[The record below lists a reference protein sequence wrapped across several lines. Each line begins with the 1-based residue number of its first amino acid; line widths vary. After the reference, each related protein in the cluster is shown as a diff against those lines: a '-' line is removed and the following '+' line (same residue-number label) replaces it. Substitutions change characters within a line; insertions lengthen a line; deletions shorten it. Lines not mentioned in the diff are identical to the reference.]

1 MQRIPD
7 GFPIENT
14 NGLIGPAAHDS
25 PAGHRFVPDSADGP
39 DWKRIRHAIVQRRWM
54 VMFITLAGLAAGI
67 VATRFFK
74 PEYVAQSTIW
84 IDQDGRLASGGGGN
98 MQELRPNRSF
108 DAAAWADLA
117 VSYQVLDTVVHDLGL
132 NVEFEPGTDSGFI
145 RGFAAAPTSEPG
157 SYRVNIKNGGW
168 ILSSDDG
175 REIERGTPAD
185 SIGRGVGLRWMLAGP
200 VKDGAS
206 ARLSLLTPREAARH
220 LSQRLTVHANPE
232 GNFLKLEL
240 TGKDPQ
246 RVAAILNAVGD
257 RYVAV
262 AADLRRQKLTETR
275 RVLAAQLAD
284 ASTQLRNA
292 ERAFEAQRVHN
303 ITLPEDPESNP
314 GVQGFVDPKTAPPAT
329 YFSLQNE
336 RDDIRRTRAAL
347 DRVALAP
354 STGPAIPTPLDA
366 IPAVKQDA
374 ELRNALA
381 ELDTARAT
389 LRTLSYRYADDYPPV
404 SRMRQEV
411 KQLETKTVPALAAK
425 LSAALAQRDREITA
439 QMATHDAALRAM
451 PPRAVEESH
460 LRRNVEIAG
469 ALFTSMQERYDAARV
484 ADESSTAGVRV
495 LDAAVAPD
503 TPDTNNRNR
512 ILLVALLCGLALGLG
527 YAVTSD
533 RIDPRVQYP
542 AQVSEVMGLVILG
555 ALPHRDPLGGS
566 AAIARHDSMMHEA
579 LRAIRLNVA
588 FAHGGAGPVTF
599 TVTSPGSADGK
610 SFLASNLAR
619 TFASNGH
626 RTVIVDGD
634 LRRGVLHRHFDL
646 PRRPGLADYLAGNAD
661 VGEVVRR
668 TEFDGLDFVSSG
680 TRAGDAPEL
689 LARAATMKLIASLRS
704 RYEVIIFDS
713 PPLTAGIDPFVLGV
727 ATGNL
732 LLVLRTGVSDR
743 DDAIAKLDVL
753 ERMPVRVLGAVL
765 NDVRDTSLYSAY
777 SYYLPGY
784 EATDEQMTASGAP
797 GFLS

>member
-1 MQRIPD
+1 MLRIPD
-7 GFPIENT
+7 DFPVEDT
-14 NGLIGPAAHDS
+14 NGASGPARHDS
-25 PAGHRFVPDSADGP
+25 LQGHRFVPDSADGP
-39 DWKRIRHAIVQRRWM
+39 DWKRIRHAIVNRRWM
-54 VMFITLAGLAAGI
+54 VTLITLAGLVAGI

-84 IDQDGRLASGGGGN
+84 IDQDGRIPSGGGGN

-117 VSYQVLDTVVHDLGL
+117 VSYQVLDTVVRNLGL
-132 NVEFEPGTDSGFI
+132 NVEFESGTDSAFI
-145 RGFAAAPTSEPG
+145 RGFAAAPTSAPG
-157 SYRVNIKNGGW
+157 SYRINVKNGGW
-168 ILSSDDG
+168 MLWSDDG
-175 REIERGTPAD
+175 REIEHGMLAD
-185 SIGRGVGLRWMLAGP
+185 SIGRSVGLRWVLVAP

-206 ARLSLLTPREAARH
+206 ARLSLLTAREAARH

-246 RVAAILNAVGD
+246 RVAAILNAVD
-257 RYVAV
+257 NRYVAV

-275 RVLAAQLAD
+275 RVLGAQLAD

-314 GVQGFVDPKTAPPAT
+314 GVLGFVDPKSAPPAT

-336 RDDIRRTRAAL
+336 HDEITRTRAAL

-425 LSAALAQRDREITA
+425 LSAGLAQRDREITA
-439 QMATHDAALRAM
+439 QLATHNGALRAM
-451 PPRAVEESH
+451 PSRAVEESH

-469 ALFTSMQERYDAARV
+469 ALYTSMQERYDAARV
-484 ADESSTAGVRV
+484 ADESATAGVRV

-503 TPDTNNRNR
+503 TPDTNNRDR
-512 ILLVALLCGLALGLG
+512 ILLVATLCGLALGLG
-527 YAVTSD
+527 CAVTSD
-533 RIDPRVQYP
+533 RIDPRVRYP
-542 AQVSEVMGLVILG
+542 AQVSEEMGLVILG
-555 ALPHRDPLGGS
+555 ALPHRDPARGS
-566 AAIARHDSMMHEA
+566 AAIARHDGMMHEA

-588 FAHGGAGPVTF
+588 YAHGGAGPITF

-646 PRRPGLADYLAGNAD
+646 PRRPGLADYLAGNAEL
-661 VGEVVRR
+661 GAVVHR
-668 TEFDGLDFVSSG
+668 TNVDGMDLVPSG

-689 LARAATMKLIASLRS
+689 LARAATMQLLASLRS
-704 RYEVIIFDS
+704 RYEVVIFDS
-713 PPLTAGIDPFVLGV
+713 PPLTAGIDAFVLGV

-732 LLVLRTGVSDR
+732 LVVLRTGVSDR
-743 DDAIAKLDVL
+743 DDTNAKLDVL
-753 ERMPVRVLGAVL
+753 ERMPVRLLGAVL
-765 NDVRDTSLYSAY
+765 NDVRDTPVYSAY

-784 EATDEQMTASGAP
+784 EAADEHMAASGAP
-797 GFLS
+797 GVLT

>member
-1 MQRIPD
+1 MLRIPD
-7 GFPIENT
+7 DFPVDET
-14 NGLIGPAAHDS
+14 NGAGNRARHDS
-25 PAGHRFVPDSADGP
+25 LSAGHRFVPDSADGP

-54 VMFITLAGLAAGI
+54 VTLLTLAGLAGGI

-84 IDQDGRLASGGGGN
+84 IDQDGRLPGGGGGN

-117 VSYQVLDTVVHDLGL
+117 VSYQVLDTVVRNLGL
-132 NVEFEPGTDSGFI
+132 NVEFESGTDSAFI
-145 RGFAAAPTSEPG
+145 RGFAAAPTSAPG
-157 SYRVNIKNGGW
+157 SYRINVKNGGW
-168 ILSSDDG
+168 MLWSDDG
-175 REIERGTPAD
+175 REIEHGMLAD
-185 SIGRGVGLRWMLAGP
+185 SIGRSVGLRWVLVGP

-206 ARLSLLTPREAARH
+206 ARLSLLTAREAARH

-246 RVAAILNAVGD
+246 RVAAILNAVD
-257 RYVAV
+257 NRYVAV

-284 ASTQLRNA
+284 ASTQLRKA

-314 GVQGFVDPKTAPPAT
+314 GVLGFVDPKSAPPAT

-336 RDDIRRTRAAL
+336 HDEITRTRAAL

-439 QMATHDAALRAM
+439 QLATHNGALRAM
-451 PPRAVEESH
+451 PSRAVEESH

-469 ALFTSMQERYDAARV
+469 ALYTSMQERYDAARI
-484 ADESSTAGVRV
+484 ADESAAAGVRV

-512 ILLVALLCGLALGLG
+512 ILLAALLCGLALGLG
-527 YAVTSD
+527 FAVASD

-542 AQVSEVMGLVILG
+542 AQVSEEMGLVILG
-555 ALPHRDPLGGS
+555 ALPHRDPVRGS
-566 AAIARHDSMMHEA
+566 ASIIARHDGMMHEA

-588 FAHGGAGPVTF
+588 YAHGGAGPITF

-634 LRRGVLHRHFDL
+634 LRRGILHREFDL
-646 PRRPGLADYLAGNAD
+646 PRRPGLADYLSGSAELGA
-661 VGEVVRR
+661 VVRR
-668 TEFDGLDFVSSG
+668 TPFDRLDFVSSG

-689 LARAATMKLIASLRS
+689 LARAGTMQLLASLRS

-713 PPLTAGIDPFVLGV
+713 PPLTAGIDAFVLGV

-743 DDAIAKLDVL
+743 DDANAKLDVL
-753 ERMPVRVLGAVL
+753 ERMPVRILGAVL
-765 NDVRDTSLYSAY
+765 NDVRDTSVYSAY

-784 EATDEQMTASGAP
+784 EAEDEHMAVSARRAS
-797 GFLS
+797 

>member
-1 MQRIPD
+1 
-7 GFPIENT
+7 
-14 NGLIGPAAHDS
+14 
-25 PAGHRFVPDSADGP
+25 
-39 DWKRIRHAIVQRRWM
+39 M
-54 VMFITLAGLAAGI
+54 VAFITIAGLVAGI
-67 VATRFFK
+67 ITTRFFK

-84 IDQDGRLASGGGGN
+84 IDQDGRLPGGSSDN
-98 MQELRPNRSF
+98 MQDLRPNRSF
-108 DAAAWADLA
+108 DAAAWADLV

-132 NVEFEPGTDSGFI
+132 NVEFEPGTDSAFI
-145 RGFAAAPTSEPG
+145 RGFAVAPTFRPG
-157 SYRVNIKNGGW
+157 SYRIKVANGGW
-168 ILSSDDG
+168 ALSDDG
-175 REIERGTPAD
+175 REIDHGTVAD
-185 SIGRGVGLRWMLAGP
+185 SIGRSAGFQWMLSGP
-200 VKDGAS
+200 VKDDAS
-206 ARLSLLTPREAARH
+206 ARLSLATEREAARH
-220 LSQRLTVHANPE
+220 LSQNLIVHVNTE
-232 GNFLKLEL
+232 GNFLRLEL
-240 TGKDPQ
+240 GGKDPQ
-246 RVAAILNAVGD
+246 RIATILNAVD
-257 RYVAV
+257 RRYVAV

-303 ITLPEDPESNP
+303 ITLPEDAESNP
-314 GVQGFVDPKTAPPAT
+314 GVVGFVDPKSAPPAT
-329 YFSLQNE
+329 YFNLQNE
-336 RDDIRRTRAAL
+336 RDEIRRTRAAL

-354 STGPAIPTPLDA
+354 GTGPAIPTPLDA

-411 KQLETKTVPALAAK
+411 NQLETKTVPALAAK

-495 LDAAVAPD
+495 LDGAVAPD
-503 TPDTNNRNR
+503 TPDTNNGNR

-533 RIDPRVQYP
+533 RIDPRVRYP
-542 AQVSEVMGLVILG
+542 EQVSSEMGLAILG
-555 ALPHRDPLGGS
+555 ALPHRDAARGS
-566 AAIARHDSMMHEA
+566 AAIARRDGMMHEA

-588 FAHGGAGPVTF
+588 YAHGGAGPITF

-619 TFASNGH
+619 TFASNGQ

-634 LRRGVLHRHFDL
+634 LRRGVLHRDLDL
-646 PRRPGLADYLAGNAD
+646 PRRPGLADYLAGNAEL
-661 VGEVVRR
+661 GEVVHR
-668 TEFDGLDFVSSG
+668 TKIDGLDLVPSG

-689 LARAATMKLIASLRS
+689 LARAATMQLLASLRS
-704 RYEVIIFDS
+704 RYEVVIFDS
-713 PPLTAGIDPFVLGV
+713 PPLTAGIDAFVLGV

-732 LLVLRTGVSDR
+732 LVVLRTGVSDR
-743 DDAIAKLDVL
+743 DDTNAKLDML
-753 ERMPVRVLGAVL
+753 DRMPVRLLGAVL
-765 NDVRDTSLYSAY
+765 NDVRDTPVYSAY

-784 EATDEQMTASGAP
+784 EAADEQMTTSGAP
-797 GFLS
+797 GVLS